1 MNIVKIG
8 ILGITAVFCAM
19 TVKEQKPQFAVVI
32 SVAACILIFYS
43 AISRLQTVAELLE
56 SLTSYTAI
64 KASYLAILL
73 KIVGI
78 SYISDFSASICRDSG
93 YQAIAG
99 QIEIFGKMAILTVST
114 PVVLALFNTVTDF
127 LS

>member
-114 PVVLALFNTVTDF
+114 PVVLALFNTVTEF